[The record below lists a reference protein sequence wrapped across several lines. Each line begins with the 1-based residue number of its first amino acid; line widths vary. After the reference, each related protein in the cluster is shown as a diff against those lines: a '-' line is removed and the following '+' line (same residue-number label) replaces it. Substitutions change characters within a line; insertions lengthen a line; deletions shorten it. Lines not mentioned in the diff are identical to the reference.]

1 MLRIHCLMAMFAI
14 KNGRIPQVKEQ
25 AKEQVKKQ
33 VKKQLKKQVKEQVL
47 KRFHVLV
54 VATVAQ
60 RVEV

>member
-1 MLRIHCLMAMFAI
+1 MAMFAT
-14 KNGRIPQVKEQ
+14 KKFVWIPQVKEQ
-25 AKEQVKKQ
+25 VKEQVK
-33 VKKQLKKQVKEQVL
+33 LL